1 MDIRISFRMIP
12 FRVLERKEM
21 KRPLRLIHSVSL
33 VVIGLALIG
42 CEVGPNFRR
51 PEPPTTKDY
60 TPRAMPEK
68 TSATSGIAG
77 EAQRFLSGQDIPDQW
92 WTLFHSKELD
102 QVIRQGLA
110 DSPTLV
116 VAQATLRE
124 AQENLRALVGE
135 VAFPAVDGNVS
146 AQRQKI
152 SGASFG
158 QPNAPGNLFNLYNA
172 SVSVSYALDLFGGG
186 RRELEA
192 LRSQVDFQSYQLE
205 GAHLTL
211 TSNIIT
217 TAIQEASL
225 RDQIRTTQEMVTS
238 MEKQV
243 GLVERQF
250 LLGGASRSDLLA
262 QQTQLAQ
269 TRATLPPL
277 ELNLAQTRHRLAVLV
292 GQLPSEAV
300 LPEFQ
305 LQSLQLPEDLPVSL
319 PSSLVRQRPDVL
331 ASEAV
336 LHQASAQIGVATAAM
351 FPQITLSGN
360 YGSETSGVHNL
371 FTAGTSVW
379 RIGAGLL
386 QPLFHGGQLSAQR
399 RAAIAAYDQAAAQY
413 RETVLEAF
421 QNVAD
426 VLRALELDADLL
438 KAQAE
443 AEASARES
451 LNMTQKQFEL
461 GAVNFLSLLDAQR
474 QQRLAQVILIQAQA
488 RRYSDTVALFQALGG
503 GWWNRDGKIKAD

>member
-1 MDIRISFRMIP
+1 
-12 FRVLERKEM
+12 M
-21 KRPLRLIHSVSL
+21 KRLLCLKRPAIIFI
-33 VVIGLALIG
+33 IGLVLIG

-60 TPRAMPEK
+60 TPTALPEK

-77 EAQRFLSGQDIPDQW
+77 EEQRFLMGQDIPDQW
-92 WTLFHSKELD
+92 WTLFHSKALD
-102 QVIRQGLA
+102 QVIRQALA

-124 AQENLRALVGE
+124 AQENVRALFGE

-158 QPNAPGNLFNLYNA
+158 QPNAPGSLFNLFNA
-172 SVSVSYALDLFGGG
+172 SVGVSYALDLFGGG

-211 TSNIIT
+211 TSNIVT
-217 TAIQEASL
+217 TAIKEASL
-225 RDQIRTTQEMVTS
+225 RDQIRTTLEMVTS

-277 ELNLAQTRHRLAVLV
+277 ELNLAQTRHLLAVLV
-292 GQLPSEAV
+292 GQLPSEAT
-300 LPEFQ
+300 LPEFE
-305 LQSLQLPEDLPVSL
+305 LNALHLPQDLPVSL
-319 PSSLVRQRPDVL
+319 PSSVIRQRPDVL
-331 ASEAV
+331 ASEAL
-336 LHQASAQIGVATAAM
+336 LHQASAQVGVATAAM
-351 FPQITLSGN
+351 FPQITLSGS
-360 YGSETSGVHNL
+360 YGSETTQVHDL

-379 RIGAGLL
+379 RLGAGLL
-386 QPLFHGGQLSAQR
+386 QPLFHGGELTAKR

-503 GWWNRDGKIKAD
+503 GWWNRAGKIKAE

>member
-1 MDIRISFRMIP
+1 
-12 FRVLERKEM
+12 M

-451 LNMTQKQFEL
+451 LDMTQKQFEL

>member
-1 MDIRISFRMIP
+1 MIP
-12 FRVLERKEM
+12 IRVLEREEM
-21 KRPLRLIHSVSL
+21 KRLLCLNRPVFIFL
-33 VVIGLALIG
+33 IGLALIG

-60 TPRAMPEK
+60 TPTPLPEQ
-68 TSATSGIAG
+68 TASVSGTAG
-77 EAQRFLSGQDIPDQW
+77 EKQQFLFDKDIPDQW
-92 WTLFHSKELD
+92 WILFHSKELD
-102 QVIRQGLA
+102 QVIRQALA

-116 VAQATLRE
+116 AAQATLRE
-124 AQENLRALVGE
+124 AQENVRALVGE
-135 VAFPAVDGNVS
+135 VAFPAVDGNLS

-152 SGASFG
+152 SGAAFG
-158 QPNAPGNLFNLYNA
+158 QPNAPGSLFNLYNA
-172 SVSVSYALDLFGGG
+172 SVSVSYALDLFGGA

-192 LRSQVDFQSYQLE
+192 LKSQVDFQRYQLE
-205 GAHLTL
+205 GAHLAL

-217 TAIQEASL
+217 TAILEASL

-292 GQLPSEAV
+292 GQLPSEAA

-305 LQSLQLPEDLPVSL
+305 LQSLQLPQDLPVSL

-331 ASEAV
+331 ASEAI

-360 YGSETSGVHNL
+360 YGSETSAVHDL

-379 RIGAGLL
+379 RLGAGLL
-386 QPLFHGGQLSAQR
+386 QPLFHGGELTAKR

-461 GAVNFLSLLDAQR
+461 GAVNFLSLLDAER
-474 QQRLAQVILIQAQA
+474 QHRLAQVILIQAQA

-503 GWWNRDGKIKAD
+503 GWWNRTP